1 MANTTPTGD
10 ARRYANLH
18 AIARNGNVDDHARQ
32 SRRRPQQLLQD
43 VALDARNF
51 EQGVRVGTHR
61 VCLSARGILGY
72 RYDGS
77 HVLHIIAFAVLP
89 EHGFQYEADI
99 FEISPLGLCWI
110 ASIFAVTVSSLRRVY
125 GRGGDRW

>member
-18 AIARNGNVDDHARQ
+18 AIAKNGNVDDHTRQ
-32 SRRRPQQLLQD
+32 SRRRPQQLLH
-43 VALDARNF
+43 ARNF

-110 ASIFAVTVSSLRRVY
+110 ASIFAVTVSPLRRVY